1 MKKIISVIILVFIT
15 AGIGINQTSAKNR
28 KLDSDDLAHV
38 ISRYEKEEGFEVVKF
53 GNIPLGL
60 VKLIANATAS
70 EDDKKALDV
79 FDGINKFIV
88 VEYYG
93 ASSSKKTAFIK
104 DLSSILDG
112 VEKIVE
118 VKDSGDSVD
127 IYGTLSKD
135 GEKIENVVI
144 YASDECSLICFFGSV
159 NMKDLGEI
167 AKMTNE

>member
-1 MKKIISVIILVFIT
+1 MKKIISVIILVFMT
-15 AGIGINQTSAKNR
+15 AGIGLFQAKAADR
-28 KLDSDDLAHV
+28 KLDAGDLNRL
-38 ISRYEKEEGFEVVKF
+38 ISRYEDEEGFEVVKF

-70 EDDKKALDV
+70 EEDKKALEI

-118 VKDSGDSVD
+118 VKDSGDSFE
-127 IYGTLSKD
+127 IYGSLSKD
-135 GEKIENVVI
+135 GEKINNVVI
-144 YASDECSLICFFGSV
+144 NTFDDCSLVCFFGTV
-159 NMKDLGEI
+159 KMKDIGEI
-167 AKMTNE
+167 TKMTNE